1 MSNFDGVKN
10 KTWIVNLE
18 AVYPEPEDYNVVIP
32 EEALEELGWVEG
44 DQLDIKILSN
54 NTVSITKSVDN

>member
-18 AVYPEPEDYNVVIP
+18 AGYPEPEDYNVVIP
-32 EEALEELGWVEG
+32 EEALEELGWVED
-44 DQLDIKILSN
+44 DQLDIKVLSN
-54 NTVSITKSVDN
+54 NTISITKSVDN